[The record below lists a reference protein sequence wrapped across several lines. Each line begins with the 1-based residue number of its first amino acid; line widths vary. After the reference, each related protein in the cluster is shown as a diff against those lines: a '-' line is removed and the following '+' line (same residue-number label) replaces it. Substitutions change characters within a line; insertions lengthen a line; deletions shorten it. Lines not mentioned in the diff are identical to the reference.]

1 MPSTTPAAALVALVA
16 HGAGGGAERVG
27 RFASHLL
34 TCDTTFLALQ
44 PAVLGCR
51 AGHDLDEVGEA
62 LVDEHF
68 VVIAGVGET
77 GEAGGAV
84 AGRGGAAGI
93 SRRG

>member
-1 MPSTTPAAALVALVA
+1 MPPTTLAAALVAFVA
-16 HGAGGGAERVG
+16 HGAGGGAERTG
-27 RFASHLL
+27 RFTLGLL
-34 TCDTTFLALQ
+34 ARETPLLLLDQ
-44 PAVLGCR
+44 AVLGCR

-77 GEAGGAV
+77 SEAGGAV
-84 AGRGGAAGI
+84 AGRGDSAGI

>member
-1 MPSTTPAAALVALVA
+1 MPPTTLAAALVALVA
-16 HGAGGGAERVG
+16 HRAGRRTERAS
-27 RFASHLL
+27 RFARSVFARETPL
-34 TCDTTFLALQ
+34 FLFD

-62 LVDEHF
+62 LVDEHL

-77 GEAGGAV
+77 NQAGGAV
-84 AGRGGAAGI
+84 AGLGDSASI